1 MLSIDGMLRIYGLYR
16 AASNR
21 GAGSRGGFDIR
32 PQHHIRAMARIH
44 PHAEATYTVV
54 PLEDGTF
61 GVKVAIPETY
71 PTTVR
76 PFASEAEAEAWIA
89 KHKTQVE
96 AGATSGQ
103 WFRKT
108 GGGRRG

>member
-1 MLSIDGMLRIYGLYR
+1 MP
-16 AASNR
+16 
-21 GAGSRGGFDIR
+21 GSRRGFELASR
-32 PQHHIRAMARIH
+32 HHISAMARIH

-76 PFASEAEAEAWIA
+76 PFASEAEAEAWIL

-96 AGATSGQ
+96 AGATPGQ
-103 WFRKT
+103 WVPQSRGGRG
-108 GGGRRG
+108 GGGRRPSPFTSRIPRASTR

>member
-1 MLSIDGMLRIYGLYR
+1 MGFAALRQTRGEGM
-16 AASNR
+16 
-21 GAGSRGGFDIR
+21 AGSRRGFDIGSR
-32 PQHHIRAMARIH
+32 HHIITMARTH

-54 PLEDGTF
+54 PFEDGTF
-61 GVKVAIPETY
+61 GVQVAIPETY

-76 PFASEAEAEAWIA
+76 PFPSEAEAEAWIA
-89 KHKTQVE
+89 KHKIQVE

>member
-1 MLSIDGMLRIYGLYR
+1 MGFAGRR
-16 AASNR
+16 QTR
-21 GAGSRGGFDIR
+21 GEVMAGSRRGFDVGSH
-32 PQHHIRAMARIH
+32 HHIRAMTRTH

-54 PLEDGTF
+54 PLEDGSF
-61 GVKVAIPETY
+61 GVQVAIPETY

-76 PFASEAEAEAWIA
+76 PFTSEAEAEAWIA
-89 KHKTQVE
+89 KHKIQVE

>member
-1 MLSIDGMLRIYGLYR
+1 MK
-16 AASNR
+16 
-21 GAGSRGGFDIR
+21 
-32 PQHHIRAMARIH
+32 MARIH
-44 PHAEATYTVV
+44 PHSEATYTVV
-54 PLEDGTF
+54 PSQDGTF
-61 GVKVAIPETY
+61 GVKVAIPDTY
-71 PTTVR
+71 PTTVS

-103 WFRKT
+103 WFRRT

>member
-1 MLSIDGMLRIYGLYR
+1 MP
-16 AASNR
+16 
-21 GAGSRGGFDIR
+21 GSRWGFDLGR
-32 PQHHIRAMARIH
+32 RHHITTMARIH

-76 PFASEAEAEAWIA
+76 PFASEAEADAWIV

-96 AGATSGQ
+96 AGATTGQ
-103 WFRKT
+103 WFRKPAAVGAGDL
-108 GGGRRG
+108 GGIHPTISSSP

>member
-1 MLSIDGMLRIYGLYR
+1 MEFPPTRQTASVMIGHVW
-16 AASNR
+16 AARVS
-21 GAGSRGGFDIR
+21 SRR
-32 PQHHIRAMARIH
+32 QTHYMRLMARTH

-61 GVKVAIPETY
+61 GVRVAIPETY
-71 PTTVR
+71 PTTIS
-76 PFASEAEAEAWIA
+76 PFASEADAEAWVT
-89 KHKTQVE
+89 KHKIQVE

>member
-1 MLSIDGMLRIYGLYR
+1 MRVPLKIGHAWVARVS
-16 AASNR
+16 
-21 GAGSRGGFDIR
+21 SRWKTHYMR
-32 PQHHIRAMARIH
+32 SMARTH

-71 PTTVR
+71 PTTIS
-76 PFASEAEAEAWIA
+76 PFASEADAEAWVA

>member
-1 MLSIDGMLRIYGLYR
+1 MRS
-16 AASNR
+16 
-21 GAGSRGGFDIR
+21 
-32 PQHHIRAMARIH
+32 MARTH

-61 GVKVAIPETY
+61 GVKVAIPDTY
-71 PTTVR
+71 PTTVS
-76 PFASEAEAEAWIA
+76 PFASAEEAEAWIA

-96 AGATSGQ
+96 AGAIGGQ

>member
-1 MLSIDGMLRIYGLYR
+1 MT
-16 AASNR
+16 
-21 GAGSRGGFDIR
+21 
-32 PQHHIRAMARIH
+32 AMARTH

-54 PLEDGTF
+54 PFDDGTF

-71 PTTVR
+71 PTTVS
-76 PFASEAEAEAWIA
+76 PFASAEEAEDWIA
-89 KHKTQVE
+89 KHKIQVE
-96 AGATSGQ
+96 AGASGGQ

>member
-1 MLSIDGMLRIYGLYR
+1 MRS
-16 AASNR
+16 
-21 GAGSRGGFDIR
+21 
-32 PQHHIRAMARIH
+32 MARTH

-54 PLEDGTF
+54 SLGDGIF

-71 PTTVR
+71 PTTIS
-76 PFASEAEAEAWIA
+76 PFPSEADAEAWIV
-89 KHKTQVE
+89 KHKSQVE
-96 AGATSGQ
+96 AGAAGGQ

>member
-1 MLSIDGMLRIYGLYR
+1 MP
-16 AASNR
+16 
-21 GAGSRGGFDIR
+21 GSRRGFDLGAR
-32 PQHHIRAMARIH
+32 HHIKAMARTH

-54 PLEDGTF
+54 PSQDGTF
-61 GVKVAIPETY
+61 GVKVEIPETY
-71 PTTVR
+71 PTTVS

-89 KHKTQVE
+89 KHKIQVE

>member
-1 MLSIDGMLRIYGLYR
+1 MLGR
-16 AASNR
+16 A
-21 GAGSRGGFDIR
+21 GVFDLGER
-32 PQHHIRAMARIH
+32 HHIKGMARIH

-54 PLEDGTF
+54 PLEDGIF
-61 GVKVAIPETY
+61 GVRVAIPETY
-71 PTTVR
+71 PTMVR
-76 PFASEAEAEAWIA
+76 PFASEAEAETWIL

-96 AGATSGQ
+96 AGATAGQ

>member
-1 MLSIDGMLRIYGLYR
+1 MP
-16 AASNR
+16 
-21 GAGSRGGFDIR
+21 GSRRGFELASR
-32 PQHHIRAMARIH
+32 HHISAMARIH

-76 PFASEAEAEAWIA
+76 PFASEAEAEAWIV

-108 GGGRRG
+108 GRGLRGAHPTIHA

>member
-1 MLSIDGMLRIYGLYR
+1 M
-16 AASNR
+16 
-21 GAGSRGGFDIR
+21 GSRRGLDR
-32 PQHHIRAMARIH
+32 PAAPHIRAMARTH
-44 PHAEATYTVV
+44 PHAEASYTVV
-54 PLEDGTF
+54 ALQEGGF

-71 PTTVR
+71 PTTVS
-76 PFASEAEAEAWIA
+76 PFASAEEAEAWIV

-96 AGATSGQ
+96 SGAAGGQ

>member
-1 MLSIDGMLRIYGLYR
+1 
-16 AASNR
+16 
-21 GAGSRGGFDIR
+21 
-32 PQHHIRAMARIH
+32 MARTH

-54 PLEDGTF
+54 PLAGGNF
-61 GVKVAIPETY
+61 GVTVAIPDTY
-71 PTTVR
+71 PTTVS
-76 PFASEAEAEAWIA
+76 PFASAAEAEAWIQ

-108 GGGRRG
+108 GGGGRRG

>member
-1 MLSIDGMLRIYGLYR
+1 MGFAGRRQTRAEGMP
-16 AASNR
+16 
-21 GAGSRGGFDIR
+21 GSRRGFDIPVR
-32 PQHHIRAMARIH
+32 HHIGAMARIH

-76 PFASEAEAEAWIA
+76 TFAREAEAEAWIV
-89 KHKTQVE
+89 KHKIQVDT
-96 AGATSGQ
+96 GAPSRQ
-103 WFRKT
+103 WFRKP